1 MKRFLTALTLLL
13 VLFSSLLP
21 SPVAFAA
28 PEEPADSMRGML
40 SRTRNNRDFPT
51 APGQSPRELKRQ
63 LQFFFYFSATT

>member
-40 SRTRNNRDFPT
+40 IRTRNNRDFPT

-63 LQFFFYFSATT
+63 LQTMV